1 MFMREAIGTK
11 DLREKLFTHYATVA
25 EGLLIKAEPLRFLH
39 LLIKCLFFPLRTGGQ
54 QGDLTF
60 YCDFKVFRTRYAH
73 YFQEEMI
80 I

>member
-39 LLIKCLFFPLRTGGQ
+39 LFIKCLFFPLRTG
-54 QGDLTF
+54 DS
-60 YCDFKVFRTRYAH
+60 RA
-73 YFQEEMI
+73 I
-80 I
+80 